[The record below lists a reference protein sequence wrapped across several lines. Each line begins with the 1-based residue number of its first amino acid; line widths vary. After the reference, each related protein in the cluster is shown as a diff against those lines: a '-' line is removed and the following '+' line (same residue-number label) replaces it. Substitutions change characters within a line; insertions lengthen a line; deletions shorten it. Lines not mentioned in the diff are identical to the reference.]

1 MLRCSAAFSANG
13 HDSVF
18 HTQKSPQR
26 GGQASGQFL
35 PGQHLAP
42 GAKSC
47 GSYAAQSAPGSGTDI
62 ISRILAPEMTRIL
75 GQTFMWKICLGDRV
89 SGPKIHGRYGSCRR
103 PHSTNDRY
111 SIPFCTCSLLRMS
124 VPMPRRI
131 WHRYP
136 ICSRRPSLVT
146 NPGASWSTFSE
157 MIAYA
162 KTNPESSIMRPAR
175 GAMSQPCGMRP

>member
-47 GSYAAQSAPGSGTDI
+47 GSYAAQNA
-62 ISRILAPEMTRIL
+62 
-75 GQTFMWKICLGDRV
+75 
-89 SGPKIHGRYGSCRR
+89 
-103 PHSTNDRY
+103 
-111 SIPFCTCSLLRMS
+111 
-124 VPMPRRI
+124 VPVLKQI
-131 WHRYP
+131 
-136 ICSRRPSLVT
+136 
-146 NPGASWSTFSE
+146 
-157 MIAYA
+157 
-162 KTNPESSIMRPAR
+162 RPAR
-175 GAMSQPCGMRP
+175 VKQRAEIEIEHMNRENIAYGLARNVFLPNPWQV